1 MNKLTYKIT
10 ETGYNIYADNK
21 IFITQYEPFIPHP
34 ELSYEEN
41 AKKQI
46 EELTTEPPEEPQ
58 TLDSQVADLQEAV
71 VELTYNQVLL
81 QNGVD
86 SAE

>member
-1 MNKLTYKIT
+1 MTNFTYKIT
-10 ETGYNIYADNK
+10 DTGYEIYSDGELL
-21 IFITQYEPFIPHP
+21 ITQYEPYIPHP

-46 EELTTEPPEEPQ
+46 EELTAKPPEEPQ

-81 QNGVD
+81 QNGVTD
-86 SAE
+86 AE